1 MKYAII
7 QTSGGNFIVKEE
19 GFTDVSKAK
28 TRYHA
33 ICSALWNATE
43 VATAC
48 VMIVDENLDVVEGYK
63 EFIYHEPVVTPTE
76 STEPVEE

>member
-33 ICSALWNATE
+33 ICSALWNAPD
-43 VATAC
+43 VISAS
-48 VMIVDENLDVVEGYK
+48 VMIVDENLDCVEGYK
-63 EFIYHEPVVTPTE
+63 EFISHPVVVET
-76 STEPVEE
+76 PVEE